1 MEDGSIRIE
10 EATEEALGTYTCVPY
25 NTLGTMGQ
33 SAPARLVLKVS
44 PQDCAWPLWWAVF
57 LWPTFYTCLCASIRT
72 PRTSRC
78 YQAGNTGRRLAGSCS
93 FPVQLQGT
101 PSLSSPGGRYLGFE
115 ALTLWGRQEE
125 PLVVLLGPVWTG
137 QMLGG
142 EVTLVDSSGRWQWA
156 QMLPQHLHPPLAP
169 ECECLFLKLNPCS
182 HPLPCSLFG

>member
-72 PRTSRC
+72 PRISRC
-78 YQAGNTGRRLAGSCS
+78 YPAGNTGRRLAGSCS
-93 FPVQLQGT
+93 SPVQPQGT

-115 ALTLWGRQEE
+115 ALALWGEAGRAI
-125 PLVVLLGPVWTG
+125 GGSTWTNSSWTG

-142 EVTLVDSSGRWQWA
+142 R
-156 QMLPQHLHPPLAP
+156 QH
-169 ECECLFLKLNPCS
+169 
-182 HPLPCSLFG
+182 

>member
-44 PQDCAWPLWWAVF
+44 PHRCAWPLWWAGF

-72 PRTSRC
+72 PHISRC
-78 YQAGNTGRRLAGSCS
+78 YPAGSTGRRLVGSCS
-93 FPVQLQGT
+93 SPVQLQGT

-115 ALTLWGRQEE
+115 ALALWGRQEE
-125 PLVVLLGPVWTG
+125 PLVVLLGPMWTG

-142 EVTLVDSSGRWQWA
+142 EATLVDSGGCWQWT
-156 QMLPQHLHPPLAP
+156 QMLSQRLHP
-169 ECECLFLKLNPCS
+169 S
-182 HPLPCSLFG
+182 SLGSSV

>member
-72 PRTSRC
+72 PRISRC
-78 YQAGNTGRRLAGSCS
+78 YPAGNTGRRLAGSCS
-93 FPVQLQGT
+93 SPVQPQGT

-115 ALTLWGRQEE
+115 ALALWGEAGRAI
-125 PLVVLLGPVWTG
+125 GGSTWTNVDRPDVR
-137 QMLGG
+137 G
-142 EVTLVDSSGRWQWA
+142 EATLVDSGGCWLRCR
-156 QMLPQHLHPPLAP
+156 PNIFI
-169 ECECLFLKLNPCS
+169 LFRLLS
-182 HPLPCSLFG
+182 VSACSLN